1 MTERPRHEPKELV
14 FTKNWGKPN
23 SWTLDVFRSTG
34 GYEALKKAFSMS
46 SDDIIKEVLDSNV
59 RGRGGA
65 GFPVGRKWSF
75 VPKGGDKPKY
85 VCVNADESEPG
96 TFKDRYILEKDP
108 HMLIEGV
115 AICCKAIEAHHAFI
129 YIRGEFGLA
138 YERIQAAVDEAYA
151 AGILGEKSMGEDYAL
166 DIVVHRGAGAYICG
180 EETALLE
187 SLEGKKGQPRLKP
200 PFPAVE
206 GLFGCPTVINN
217 VESLTAVGP
226 IIAKGA
232 KWWKS
237 LSYSEAEGGTKLVGL
252 SGHVAKPGVYELPGG
267 LTLREI
273 IYDVGGGMR
282 SSDKKLKA
290 VVPGGSSCKIVTPD
304 KIDVTF
310 DFDNMKSVGS
320 LMGTGCPTVI
330 EEGTCMVRLLR
341 RLIRFYAHESCGQCT
356 PCREGGDWLFK
367 ILDRIESGS
376 GTMEDVDLLESIG
389 SKIEGHTICAL
400 GEATAWPTR
409 SYVAAFREE
418 FERHVIE
425 KGCPFDELPLKTVR
439 LSGAVQCA

>member
-1 MTERPRHEPKELV
+1 MASITPREKVFSKTWHLPK
-14 FTKNWGKPN
+14 
-23 SWTLDVFRSTG
+23 SWTIEVARANQR
-34 GYEALKKAFSMS
+34 YEALERALDMEPAA
-46 SDDIIKEVLDSNV
+46 IQQIVLDSNI

-65 GFPVGRKWSF
+65 GFPVGRKWMF
-75 VPKGGDKPKY
+75 VPKDSPKPKY

-108 HMLIEGV
+108 HMLVEGT
-115 AICCKAIEAHHAFI
+115 AICMKAIGAEYGFI

-138 YERIQAAVDEAYA
+138 YQRIEAAVQEAYA
-151 AGILGEKSMGEDYAL
+151 AGILGDRPFGRHDKPL
-166 DIVVHRGAGAYICG
+166 HIVVHRGAGAYICG

-217 VESLTAVGP
+217 VESLAAIGP
-226 IIAKGA
+226 IILNGA
-232 KWWKS
+232 EWFKT
-237 LSYSEAEGGTKLVGL
+237 LSYTAAEGGTKLVGI
-252 SGHVAKPGVYELPGG
+252 SGHVARPGVYEVPGG
-267 LTLREI
+267 LTLRQI
-273 IYDVGGGMR
+273 IYEVGGGMR
-282 SSDKKLKA
+282 DPSKPLKA
-290 VVPGGSSCKIVTPD
+290 VIPGGSSCKIVKPHQ
-304 KIDVTF
+304 IDVGF
-310 DFDNMKSVGS
+310 DFDAMKSVGS

-341 RLIRFYAHESCGQCT
+341 RIVRFYAHESCGQCT
-356 PCREGGDWLFK
+356 PCREGSDWLFK
-367 ILDRIESGS
+367 ILDRLEAGR
-376 GTMEDVDLLESIG
+376 GTIADVDRLEGIA

-418 FERHVIE
+418 FERHVHE
-425 KGCPFDELPLKTVR
+425 GRCPFDELPLKTVAM
-439 LSGAVQCA
+439 SGVVA